1 MKKRQKK
8 NGLKVVLVSGI
19 LFLASIACNYSGLKG
34 VAEPTLT
41 PQLVIT
47 PLSLQA
53 VVVSDSAPLRS
64 GPGIDYAQAGAL
76 SRDQVVNVKGVT
88 VRNDWY
94 LIGIPGYQPVPS
106 QIWVSSELIAVVTPS
121 VQPTNTSTPFVSY
134 MDTQTAPTIT
144 PTLIPP
150 SGTPTPTITPPASA
164 PKHATPTWQP
174 PATQKPA
181 NPQPVYTQT
190 QAPLNP
196 TETTASIQPTEQ
208 PVATEPVATEA
219 PTLQPSVTQEP
230 PTQIPITP
238 PTNTPQSSTQ
248 VPPTDF
254 PSMPTQISIEQP
266 TNTLPASTQIP

>member
-1 MKKRQKK
+1 MKEMQKK
-8 NGLKVVLVSGI
+8 NGLYIVLVSSI

-34 VAEPTLT
+34 VAEPTLM
-41 PQLVIT
+41 PLVLIT

-53 VVVSDSAPLRS
+53 VVISDSAPLRS
-64 GPGIDYAQAGAL
+64 GPGIDYDQAGAL
-76 SRDQVVNVKGVT
+76 SRDQVVNVKGIS

-94 LIGIPGYQPVPS
+94 LIGIPGYQPVS
-106 QIWVSSELIAVVTPS
+106 GQIWVSSELIEVVTPS
-121 VQPTNTSTPFVSY
+121 VQPTSTSTPFVSY
-134 MDTQTAPTIT
+134 LNTQTAPTIT

-150 SGTPTPTITPPASA
+150 SGTPTPTITPPAPA
-164 PKHATPTWQP
+164 PKHATPTWQL

-190 QAPLNP
+190 QAPINP

-208 PVATEPVATEA
+208 PVATEPAATEA
-219 PTLQPSVTQEP
+219 PTLQPSATQEP

-238 PTNTPQSSTQ
+238 PTDTPQSSTQ
-248 VPPTDF
+248 VPPTDL